1 MSNTLGNYDPIFYA
15 QEALIALNKALG
27 MAGRVHRGYDPNP
40 QQKGSVIN
48 ITRPSVFEATEV
60 NTTSGGT
67 TQAVTPENVSIT
79 LDTWKEVKFGLTD
92 KELTFTKEKII
103 TDHITPAAYALADAI
118 DLSLVGLYKK
128 IPWKEAISATPVVTD
143 ITGVRKA
150 LFNNKVPM
158 NDLHFMVDGSV
169 EAGLLALSA
178 FATADGAGQVGV
190 DTQLR
195 GSLGTRYGFEFFAN
209 QNTPAHTS
217 GTMADTDGALNADAD
232 KGATSIVIKSL
243 TDTQTLKIGDI
254 IKITGDA
261 QQYVVTANY
270 TISSATTVAIYP
282 ALAKKNL
289 ADALVTVILPSGT
302 GATKNQCL
310 AFHRHA
316 FALAMAPLSD
326 MGGRLGAQ
334 IATVADPVTNL
345 SIRSRLW
352 YEGNTSTVKVALDAL
367 WGVQVLNPNLA
378 VRAVQ

>member
-1 MSNTLGNYDPIFYA
+1 
-15 QEALIALNKALG
+15 
-27 MAGRVHRGYDPNP
+27 
-40 QQKGSVIN
+40 
-48 ITRPSVFEATEV
+48 
-60 NTTSGGT
+60 
-67 TQAVTPENVSIT
+67 
-79 LDTWKEVKFGLTD
+79 
-92 KELTFTKEKII
+92 
-103 TDHITPAAYALADAI
+103 
-118 DLSLVGLYKK
+118 
-128 IPWKEAISATPVVTD
+128 
-143 ITGVRKA
+143 
-150 LFNNKVPM
+150 
-158 NDLHFMVDGSV
+158 
-169 EAGLLALSA
+169 
-178 FATADGAGQVGV
+178 
-190 DTQLR
+190 
-195 GSLGTRYGFEFFAN
+195 
-209 QNTPAHTS
+209 
-217 GTMADTDGALNADAD
+217 MADTAGALNADAD

-243 TDTQTLKIGDI
+243 TDAQTLKIGDI

-261 QQYVVTANY
+261 QQYVVTADY

-282 ALAKKNL
+282 ALAQKNL

-352 YEGNTSTVKVALDAL
+352 YEGDTSTVKVALDAL

>member
-15 QEALIALNKALG
+15 QEALIIMNKALG
-27 MAGRVHRGYDPNP
+27 MARRVHRGFDPTP
-40 QQKGSVIN
+40 QQQGSVIN
-48 ITRPSVFEATEV
+48 ITRPSVFTATNV
-60 NTTSGGT
+60 NTSNGGT
-67 TQAVTPENVSIT
+67 TQDLTPENVSIT
-79 LDTWKEVKFGLTD
+79 LDNWKEVKFALTD
-92 KELTFTKEKII
+92 KELAFTKEKII

-118 DLSLVGLYKK
+118 DQSLVGLYKK
-128 IPWKEAISATPVVTD
+128 IPWTATISGTPAVTD

-158 NDLHFMVDGSV
+158 NDLHFMVDGNV

-178 FATADGAGQVGV
+178 FSTSEGAGQVGV

-209 QNTPAHTS
+209 QNTPSHTS
-217 GTMADTDGALNADAD
+217 GTMADVEGALNANTA
-232 KGATSIVIKSL
+232 KGATTIVIKSL
-243 TDTQTLKIGDI
+243 TDTQTLKAGDI
-254 IKITGDA
+254 LKITGDS
-261 QQYVVTANY
+261 QPYCVTADA
-270 TISSATTVAIYP
+270 TVSSATSIDIYP
-282 ALAKKNL
+282 ALAQ
-289 ADALVTVILPSGT
+289 DALANAVVTVTLPSGT

-316 FALAMAPLSD
+316 FALAMAPLPEI
-326 MGGRLGAQ
+326 GGQLGAR
-334 IATVADPVTNL
+334 IKTVPDPATNL